1 MAWQIRNRS
10 SNDKLAIDATS
21 YAARVTPYDSRGIN
35 RGKKQTYCA
44 STDVPQS
51 VAVTVTKTFSSLT
64 GSATKTV
71 RLQRVVVSGTA
82 AALATVPVVL
92 KKTSAAATGGTPVTM
107 TEIPFVTGATA
118 VTAVAQMFSAAPT
131 VGTLIG
137 AIDSRLITFGIT
149 GTSVYDGSAAV
160 FDFTNGG
167 EMESPTLS
175 GVAET
180 FELHFGVAAPST
192 PVVNVAWYW
201 TEE

>member
-1 MAWQIRNRS
+1 MALKVREYDTRQIYRGK
-10 SNDKLAIDATS
+10 KLS
-21 YAARVTPYDSRGIN
+21 YAA
-35 RGKKQTYCA
+35 
-44 STDVPQS
+44 STDAPQS
-51 VAVTVTKTFSSLT
+51 VAVTVTKTISSLT

-92 KKTSAAATGGTPVTM
+92 KKTSAAATGGTAVTM
-107 TEIPFVTGATA
+107 TEIPFVTASA
-118 VTAVAQMFSAAPT
+118 AATAVAQMFSAAPT
-131 VGTLIG
+131 VGTLVG
-137 AIDSRLITFGIT
+137 ALGTRLITFGISA
-149 GTSVYDGSAAV
+149 TSVYDGAAAT

-167 EMESPTLS
+167 ELETPTLV

-180 FELHFGVAAPST
+180 FELHFGATAPST